1 LSARAF
7 RKAEAAIF
15 LACSRRQ
22 VLRREGQSG
31 VCLPRDQRKLLKT
44 LVSDEEIEPF
54 PLIFFGRAWQD
65 FGEIFPVLFDLE
77 NSPDRVHDREELTC
91 SLLFL

>member
-1 LSARAF
+1 
-7 RKAEAAIF
+7 

-44 LVSDEEIEPF
+44 LVSDEEI
-54 PLIFFGRAWQD
+54 RAFSFD
-65 FGEIFPVLFDLE
+65 FLWPGLAGFWRNFSGFV
-77 NSPDRVHDREELTC
+77 
-91 SLLFL
+91 